1 MRFNLRSTHPSVL
14 NAAVLAGVLVALV
27 NPAHAELTFNAGS
40 KLSYD
45 NNVNGSPD
53 TPTKANQLSDN
64 YLTLS
69 TSAVY
74 YTPLDAAQTRYF
86 IGQVG
91 AFSST
96 YNKFNNLDSTMLVA
110 SAGLWQQ
117 LSPTW
122 TGQVTG
128 RGFSR
133 NTKQTDRDSNGL
145 GGTLEIKK
153 QLSETLWVKGVADYE
168 DSKANLSSY
177 SYTGKTYGVNLG
189 YLPRKETFVNLGY
202 SQAARDFKST
212 APFRT
217 STQTLFADVSQQ
229 LAKNWYLNVGY
240 AYGRND
246 SNVDGTAY
254 TNHTLSAG
262 LSFSY

>member
-1 MRFNLRSTHPSVL
+1 MRLNLVISFGCASVF
-14 NAAVLAGVLVALV
+14 AALAG
-27 NPAHAELTFNAGS
+27 PAQAEVTFNAGA
-40 KLSYD
+40 KLSRD

-64 YLTLS
+64 YLSLS

-91 AFSST
+91 AFSSV
-96 YNKFNNLDSTMLVA
+96 YNKFNNLDSSMLMA

-122 TGQVTG
+122 SGQVTG
-128 RGFSR
+128 RGFTR
-133 NTKQTDRDSNGL
+133 NTKQNDRNSSGL
-145 GGTLEIKK
+145 GGMLEIKN
-153 QLSETLWVKGVADYE
+153 QLTPTLWVKGVADYE
-168 DSKANLSSY
+168 DSKANLSTF

-189 YLPRKETFVNLGY
+189 YQPRKETFVNLGY
-202 SQAARDFKST
+202 SQAARNFKST
-212 APFRT
+212 TPFRAT
-217 STQTLFADVSQQ
+217 TQTLFADLSQQ
-229 LAKNWYLNVGY
+229 LSENWYLNVGY
-240 AYGRND
+240 AFGRND
-246 SNVDGTAY
+246 SNVAGTAY

>member
-1 MRFNLRSTHPSVL
+1 MRFELITTSLFTALLTALP
-14 NAAVLAGVLVALV
+14 AAVQAD
-27 NPAHAELTFNAGS
+27 LTFNAGA
-40 KLSYD
+40 KLSRD

-64 YLTLS
+64 YLSLS

-74 YTPLDAAQTRYF
+74 FTPLDAAQTRYF

-91 AFSST
+91 AFSSV
-96 YNKFNNLDSTMLVA
+96 YNKFNNLDSSMLMA

-122 TGQVTG
+122 SGQLTG
-128 RGFSR
+128 RGFTR
-133 NTKQTDRDSNGL
+133 TTKQNDRNSSGF
-145 GGTLEIKK
+145 GGSLEIKN
-153 QLSETLWVKGVADYE
+153 QLTPTLWIKGVADYE
-168 DSKANLSSY
+168 DSKANLGTFSY
-177 SYTGKTYGVNLG
+177 IGKTYGVNLG
-189 YLPRKETFVNLGY
+189 YQPRKETFVNLGY

-212 APFRT
+212 TPFRAT
-217 STQTLFADVSQQ
+217 TQTLFADVSQQ
-229 LAKNWYLNVGY
+229 LSENWYLNVGY
-240 AYGRND
+240 AFGRND
-246 SNVDGTAY
+246 SNVAGTAY

>member
-1 MRFNLRSTHPSVL
+1 MRFELITTTLFTALLTALP
-14 NAAVLAGVLVALV
+14 AAVQADI
-27 NPAHAELTFNAGS
+27 TFNAGA
-40 KLSYD
+40 KLSRD

-64 YLTLS
+64 YLSLN

-74 YTPLDAAQTRYF
+74 FTPLDAAQSRYF

-91 AFSST
+91 ASSYV
-96 YNKFNNLDSTMLVA
+96 YNKFGNLNSSMLVA

-122 TGQVTG
+122 SAQVTG
-128 RGFSR
+128 RGFTRTTRQSDR
-133 NTKQTDRDSNGL
+133 NSSGL
-145 GGTLEIKK
+145 GGTLEIKN
-153 QLSETLWVKGVADYE
+153 QLSPTLWVKGVADYE
-168 DSKANLSSY
+168 DSKANLGTF

-189 YLPRKETFVNLGY
+189 YQPRKETLVNLGY
-202 SQAARDFKST
+202 SQAARDFKSIT
-212 APFRT
+212 PFRAT
-217 STQTLFADVSQQ
+217 TQTLFADVSQQ
-229 LAKNWYLNVGY
+229 LSKNWYLNVGY
-240 AYGRND
+240 AFGRND
-246 SNVDGTAY
+246 SNVAGTAY